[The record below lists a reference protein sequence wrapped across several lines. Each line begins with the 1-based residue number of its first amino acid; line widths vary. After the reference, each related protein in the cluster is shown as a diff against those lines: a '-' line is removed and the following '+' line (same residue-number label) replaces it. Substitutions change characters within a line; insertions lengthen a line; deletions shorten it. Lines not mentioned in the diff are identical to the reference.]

1 MSWHVTADE
10 LTRYAGGSAAA
21 SEAFSLEAHM
31 VSCDVCRAQVADRF
45 PAEPLERVWADVVE
59 TIDPQPARPLERVLR
74 GLGVSDHVARLL
86 AATPSLSLSWLS
98 AVSAVLAFAVAAA
111 YAGDGGRLL
120 FLVVAPLVPLA
131 GVAAAYGPGIDPTY
145 EIALAAPIRGQR
157 LLLIRTTAAVAAG
170 MALTGIAALALPGLD
185 WTAAAWLL
193 PALALSVC
201 GLALSSAWPS
211 VWVFGG
217 LAVVWIGGVAA
228 TQAFAARPGAL
239 FDLPAQLAYCALGA
253 ISLGVLA
260 ARRTAFDS
268 GRVR

>member
-10 LTRYAGGSAAA
+10 LTRYAGGDAAA
-21 SEAFSLEAHM
+21 SDAFSLEAHM
-31 VSCDVCRAQVADRF
+31 VSCEICRAQVADRF
-45 PAEPLERVWADVVE
+45 PAEPLERMWANVVE
-59 TIDPQPARPLERVLR
+59 TIDPQPARRLERTLR

-86 AATPSLSLSWLS
+86 AATPSLSVSWLA
-98 AVSAVLAFAVAAA
+98 AVTAVLAFAVAAA

-145 EIALAAPIRGQR
+145 EIALAAPVRGQR
-157 LLLIRTTAAVAAG
+157 LLLIRTVAAVGAAI
-170 MALTGIAALALPGLD
+170 ALTAIAALALPGLD

-193 PALALSVC
+193 PALALSGC

-211 VWVFGG
+211 VWVFTG
-217 LAVVWIGGVAA
+217 LAVAWVGGVAA
-228 TQAFAARPGAL
+228 TQAFASTPGAM
-239 FDLPAQLAYCALGA
+239 FGAPAQLAYVALGA
-253 ISLGVLA
+253 ASLCVLGM
-260 ARRTAFDS
+260 RRATFDS